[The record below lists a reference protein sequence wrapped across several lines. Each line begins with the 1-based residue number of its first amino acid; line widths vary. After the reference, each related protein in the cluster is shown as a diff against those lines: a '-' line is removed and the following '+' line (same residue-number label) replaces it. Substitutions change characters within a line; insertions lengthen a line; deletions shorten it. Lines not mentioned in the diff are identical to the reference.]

1 MEKEYELHLDL
12 GVRGSNRFIC
22 EHLTLDRLLR
32 LNPYWKIDRLEE
44 TDDHQY
50 ELNAMD
56 HETDEPFVLV
66 GVTESSSQSG
76 VTLCADEREWSTI
89 VFYHQDGGLWAR
101 VTGVD
106 GFNEKD
112 EERLIYWFR
121 SVREY
126 LRLYVRDT
134 LWTKAHRYMMNK
146 ILLPMSPSQR
156 KISLMMIRLSV
167 LEIFVILLAIVG
179 YYYFN

>member
-12 GVRGSNRFIC
+12 GARGSNSFIC
-22 EHLTLDRLLR
+22 EHLTLDRIVR
-32 LNPYWKIDRLEE
+32 LNPYWKIIGLEE
-44 TDDHQY
+44 KGDDGY
-50 ELNAMD
+50 ELDAMD
-56 HETDEPFVLV
+56 HETDEPFELV
-66 GVTESSSQSG
+66 GTTISSPQSG
-76 VTLCADEREWSTI
+76 VTLCADEREWSEI
-89 VFYHQDGGLWAR
+89 VFYLKDGGLWAL
-101 VTGVD
+101 VSSVD
-106 GFNEKD
+106 GLTEKD
-112 EERLIYWFR
+112 EERMIYWFR

-126 LRLYVRDT
+126 LRLYVKDT
-134 LWTKAHRYMMNK
+134 LWSKAHRYIMNK